1 MIISTTLS
9 NSILTGII
17 IAIISLLGAAVWSL
31 VLLTTFLKERRII
44 KRLER
49 MRRMG
54 KFVWDETEE
63 EKNEW

>member
-1 MIISTTLS
+1 MIISTTIN

-17 IAIISLLGAAVWSL
+17 IAAISLLGAGVWSI

-44 KRLER
+44 QRLER

-54 KFVWDETEE
+54 KFVWDEEE
-63 EKNEW
+63 YD

>member
-63 EKNEW
+63 EKK

>member
-1 MIISTTLS
+1 MIISTTFS

-17 IAIISLLGAAVWSL
+17 IAAISLLGAGVWSI

-54 KFVWDETEE
+54 KFVWDEEE
-63 EKNEW
+63 YD